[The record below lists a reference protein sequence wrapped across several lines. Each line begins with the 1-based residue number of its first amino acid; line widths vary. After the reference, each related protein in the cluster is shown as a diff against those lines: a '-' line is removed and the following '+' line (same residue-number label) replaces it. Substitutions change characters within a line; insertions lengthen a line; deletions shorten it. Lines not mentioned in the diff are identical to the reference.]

1 MMVLCHD
8 GVMRP
13 VVLEISD
20 VERVVLEGR
29 AAAATTA
36 RRDWQRAKIVL
47 MAADGVSSPRI
58 SLAVGLNRNQVDSWR
73 NRFREQR
80 LNGLKDL
87 ARPGRPPVY
96 GPEVTLEIVK
106 TITSRPP
113 EAGLSSRKRIKARMS
128 MPEVGE
134 RMRSGGVPISDSQ
147 IWRICSSLVLK
158 PRQVGSWMISHDPNF
173 DDKAIDVC
181 GLYLDP
187 QENWVVFSIDE
198 KTGMQALSRVNETI
212 PAVAASPD
220 DDRHGTPTRQEFEY
234 KRHGV
239 TGLFAAFDCS
249 NGTVRVEPT
258 DSIKSVNFV
267 EFIRGLETT
276 VPAGFE
282 MHCVVDNLSA
292 HGTPCVEEFLNE
304 HPRVFLHR
312 TPTHASWLNQVESWF
327 SILTRQLL
335 DTAEFDSTTDMATAI
350 VEYVVQYNKTAK
362 KFNWKYDHAARQRS
376 DSNITS
382 ARDH

>member
-1 MMVLCHD
+1 MVLCHD

-198 KTGMQALSRVNETI
+198 RPVC
-212 PAVAASPD
+212 
-220 DDRHGTPTRQEFEY
+220 RH
-234 KRHGV
+234 
-239 TGLFAAFDCS
+239 
-249 NGTVRVEPT
+249 
-258 DSIKSVNFV
+258 
-267 EFIRGLETT
+267 
-276 VPAGFE
+276 
-282 MHCVVDNLSA
+282 
-292 HGTPCVEEFLNE
+292 
-304 HPRVFLHR
+304 
-312 TPTHASWLNQVESWF
+312 
-327 SILTRQLL
+327 
-335 DTAEFDSTTDMATAI
+335 
-350 VEYVVQYNKTAK
+350 
-362 KFNWKYDHAARQRS
+362 
-376 DSNITS
+376 
-382 ARDH
+382 